1 MINFLLGF
9 FTCLLINS
17 FIKARRRSEA
27 IEMLNEI
34 LKDFDHDDL
43 EDGNVLFIKKDSQN

>member
-1 MINFLLGF
+1 MTNFLLGF

-27 IEMLNEI
+27 IEMLDEI
-34 LKDFDHDDL
+34 LKDFNPDDL
-43 EDGNVLFIKKDSQN
+43 EDGDVLFIKKDSQN

>member
-9 FTCLLINS
+9 FTCLLISS

-27 IEMLNEI
+27 IEMLDEI
-34 LKDFDHDDL
+34 LKDLDTDDL
-43 EDGNVLFIKKDSQN
+43 EDGDVLFIKKDSQD